1 MHLGAGAGR
10 VRFKGLPGSIQSVPN
25 NNEGVTE
32 PLHSPAREMFKTR
45 PLRSD
50 TRHKICSLMMFGNHL
65 ISFMARLTPFWKSEN
80 RGLKNIILAMTVMRD
95 DSVLCL
101 PCLVLFAIVHFS
113 NFVQGVA
120 LNNSKSARM
129 ISMKCAANL
138 WLCMTQAIFYTAS
151 PFINSVIFRN
161 SGWEFMCIFKLCSV
175 FMPHWTIRHA
185 SHSESPLVSTNQSG
199 ARGRQ
204 LEAANSKP
212 GLAMTGAGPGR
223 SRLRLEMLHPYEA
236 SSPCELREFSEG
248 LWQLK

>member
-1 MHLGAGAGR
+1 
-10 VRFKGLPGSIQSVPN
+10 
-25 NNEGVTE
+25 
-32 PLHSPAREMFKTR
+32 
-45 PLRSD
+45 
-50 TRHKICSLMMFGNHL
+50 
-65 ISFMARLTPFWKSEN
+65 
-80 RGLKNIILAMTVMRD
+80 MTVMRD
-95 DSVLCL
+95 DSLFL
-101 PCLVLFAIVHFS
+101 PCLVRFSFVNFS

-129 ISMKCAANL
+129 IWMKCAANL

-185 SHSESPLVSTNQSG
+185 SHSESPRLSTNQSG

-204 LEAANSKP
+204 LEAANSRP

-236 SSPCELREFSEG
+236 SSPCELRVLRGDLATQVIVIGSILILITNGEILFDQTDFE
-248 LWQLK
+248 KKT